1 MLELLLM
8 HIAIFLTLG
17 QSWLA
22 SIQSSR
28 RGRLKTAMG
37 GSLLPRAA
45 PLLLPRARRWE
56 APAAAAQLLLPRV
69 RRLHRMT
76 WWRCGWSAAP
86 LLLLLFWLRWRRRW
100 WRLLLLLHGGDRLHH
115 SLHQLSLHGEN
126 LTERLTIVKVLV
138 RVLLVEVIAS
148 LLTCIAAGVHHLM
161 VAKRLSE
168 N

>member
-45 PLLLPRARRWE
+45 PLLPRARRWE

-86 LLLLLFWLRWRRRW
+86 LLLLLFWLR